1 MTTKQQKILK
11 GVWIAS
17 QYGLSIALVS
27 VLDYLMEL
35 DWGTM
40 GSVGSVL
47 IPLIINTIR
56 QAIKKWC
63 VQSVKHKW

>member
-1 MTTKQQKILK
+1 
-11 GVWIAS
+11 
-17 QYGLSIALVS
+17 VS

-35 DWGTM
+35 DWGIM

-56 QAIKKWC
+56 QAIKPENNDMSK
-63 VQSVKHKW
+63 V

>member
-35 DWGTM
+35 DWGM
-40 GSVGSVL
+40 AGSVCSVL
-47 IPLIINTIR
+47 IPLLINTIR
-56 QAIKKWC
+56 QAIKPENNDMSK
-63 VQSVKHKW
+63 V

>member
-1 MTTKQQKILK
+1 MTKEKTKKQEILK

-56 QAIKKWC
+56 QAIKK
-63 VQSVKHKW
+63 

>member
-1 MTTKQQKILK
+1 MTIKQQKILK

-56 QAIKKWC
+56 QAIKK
-63 VQSVKHKW
+63 

>member
-35 DWGTM
+35 DWGIM

-56 QAIKKWC
+56 QAIKK
-63 VQSVKHKW
+63 

>member
-27 VLDYLMEL
+27 VLDYLMGL
-35 DWGTM
+35 DWGM
-40 GSVGSVL
+40 AGSVGSVL
-47 IPLIINTIR
+47 IPLLINTIR
-56 QAIKKWC
+56 QAIKPENNDMSK
-63 VQSVKHKW
+63 V

>member
-35 DWGTM
+35 DWGIM

-56 QAIKKWC
+56 QAIKPENNDMSK
-63 VQSVKHKW
+63 V

>member
-35 DWGTM
+35 DWGIM
-40 GSVGSVL
+40 GSIGSVL

-56 QAIKKWC
+56 QAIKK
-63 VQSVKHKW
+63 

>member
-47 IPLIINTIR
+47 IPLTINTIR
-56 QAIKKWC
+56 QAIKPENNDMSK
-63 VQSVKHKW
+63 V

>member
-47 IPLIINTIR
+47 IPLLINTIR
-56 QAIKKWC
+56 QAIKPENNDMSK
-63 VQSVKHKW
+63 V